1 MGLDEV
7 FLVREKIV
15 GVGHTTQAE
24 LLSSYVDEILEEN
37 CISHFEVHF
46 VLLVTKSIDPEIEL
60 DFQKMLHV

>member
-1 MGLDEV
+1 MGFDEV

-15 GVGHTTQAE
+15 GVDHKTQAE
-24 LLSSYVDEILEEN
+24 QQSSYVDAALEAN

-46 VLLVTKSIDPEIEL
+46 VLLVTMSIDPEIEL